1 MGFGA
6 DAHSFDG
13 SIRYENVESPGEYVA
28 RIRQYQSPRLSSVTA
43 KLAEERF
50 LVGLRLTQG
59 LRLDPEDWT
68 QYNAPIQR
76 FLDDGLLTQK
86 GDRLMLTN
94 RGVMLSNEV
103 IAEFITL

>member
-1 MGFGA
+1 
-6 DAHSFDG
+6 
-13 SIRYENVESPGEYVA
+13 
-28 RIRQYQSPRLSSVTA
+28 VTA

-50 LVGLRLTQG
+50 LVGLRLAQG
-59 LRLDPEDWT
+59 LRLAPEEWT
-68 QYNAPIQR
+68 QYGSPIQR
-76 FLDDGLLTQK
+76 FLGDGLLTQK